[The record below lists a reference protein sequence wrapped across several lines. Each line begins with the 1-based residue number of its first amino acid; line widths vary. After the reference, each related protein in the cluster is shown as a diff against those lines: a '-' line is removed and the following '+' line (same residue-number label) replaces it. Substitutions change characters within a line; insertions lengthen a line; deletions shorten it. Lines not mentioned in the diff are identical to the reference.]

1 MSHAWFEEAK
11 RHEGVR
17 EIPGRKHSPVIMG
30 WIKNLGARV
39 LGISVNDDETPWCGT
54 FVAHCM
60 RVAGIESPPIAVRA
74 MAWANWGANLRPE
87 VLTPG
92 AVLVFQRPGGGHV
105 GFYVGEDKTHYHVLG
120 GNQSNM
126 VNVMRLEKSRC
137 VARRWPRG
145 VTWTGGPV
153 HLSANGAPVSSNE
166 S

>member
-1 MSHAWFEEAK
+1 MRYEWYEEAR
-11 RHEGVR
+11 RHIGVR
-17 EIPGRKHSPVIMG
+17 EIPGARHSPVIMG
-30 WIKNLGARV
+30 WIRDLGARV
-39 LGISVNDDETPWCGT
+39 LGIQVNDDETPWCGT

-60 RVAGIESPPIAVRA
+60 RVAGFAPPPIAVRA
-74 MAWANWGANLRPE
+74 MSWADWGANLRPE

-105 GFYVGEDKTHYHVLG
+105 GFYVAEDDVCYHVLG

-126 VNVMRLEKSRC
+126 VNVTRIEKSRC

-153 HLSANGAPVSSNE
+153 HVRSNAAISRNE
-166 S
+166 A